1 MPNIDNHG
9 RGFNQTN
16 SILRALDVTMHFF
29 EDSPQMLY
37 VACQH
42 VIANVKERYKIK
54 KDLIGTV
61 CTNAS
66 ILLYVT
72 FW

>member
-1 MPNIDNHG
+1 MPYIDNHG
-9 RGFNQTN
+9 RGFSQTN
-16 SILRALDVTMHFF
+16 SILRALDVTMHFL

-42 VIANVKERYKIK
+42 VITNVKERYKIK

-61 CTNAS
+61 CTN
-66 ILLYVT
+66 
-72 FW
+72 